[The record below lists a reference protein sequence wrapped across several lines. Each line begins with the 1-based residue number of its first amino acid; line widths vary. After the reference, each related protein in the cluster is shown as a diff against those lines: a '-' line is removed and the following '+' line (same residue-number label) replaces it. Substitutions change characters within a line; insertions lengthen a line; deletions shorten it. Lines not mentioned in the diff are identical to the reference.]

1 MTKATLRELVRE
13 IIKEYTLPSV
23 APIRTPYPNPDV
35 VEPDEEEE
43 TDVEPEEN
51 PFEPMDP
58 DALPNENPKARMR
71 ENEKEG
77 IKKIFN
83 RLKAGK

>member
-1 MTKATLRELVRE
+1 MAD
-13 IIKEYTLPSV
+13 PMV
-23 APIRTPYPNPDV
+23 APTKPGTRPDIYTPEK
-35 VEPDEEEE
+35 EPDI
-43 TDVEPEEN
+43 EPEEN